1 MRRYHPQQQLS
12 IKEFAMP
19 FEADLDTE
27 NRWVILSSVIP
38 WDRFADLYY
47 RNFKTN
53 RGAPTKDARLVLGV
67 IIIKHMLKLDD
78 VGVIEMIQ
86 ENPYM
91 QYFLGLRVFSKKP
104 VMDPSLLVH
113 IRKRIDLN
121 VFEAMTDEL
130 IKKGL
135 GLKAKPNGDTEDES
149 DYHQATPP
157 SPKNKGKLQ
166 LDATVADADIKFPT
180 DLDMLNDCREKAE
193 DLIDHICKETNVTE
207 RPRQR

>member
-1 MRRYHPQQQLS
+1 MRRYRPQQQLS
-12 IKEFAMP
+12 IKEFSIP

-27 NRWVILSSVIP
+27 NRWVLLARVIP

-67 IIIKHMLKLDD
+67 VIIKHMLKLDD
-78 VGVIEMIQ
+78 VGVIEMIE

-91 QYFLGLRVFSKKP
+91 QYFLGLQAFSKKP

-113 IRKRIDLN
+113 IRKRLDLN

-130 IKKGL
+130 IRKGL
-135 GLKAKPNGDTEDES
+135 GIKAKFQEDTSDES
-149 DYHQATPP
+149 DNGNTPP
-157 SPKNKGKLQ
+157 
-166 LDATVADADIKFPT
+166 
-180 DLDMLNDCREKAE
+180 
-193 DLIDHICKETNVTE
+193 
-207 RPRQR
+207 